1 MTAKKTRRRGIVLSA
16 VGQRKLETARRQLE
30 KTLHGG
36 DRFTLEELS
45 DRTQLALSTIT
56 RVIDAQ
62 TGVDKHTLG
71 QFFAAF
77 DLVLERTD
85 YQHPSQLNGR
95 AQEQAQDQ
103 TQNQNGATPSALI
116 SGLSAEPVFQTVDW
130 GEAIDVSTFYGRV
143 AELETLEG
151 WIQQDGCRLIAVLG
165 MGGIGK
171 TALSVKLAQ
180 QLAQSAD
187 CSSAHSPFE
196 FIIWRTLR
204 NAPPLPLLLSDLIQ
218 VLSCQQESSPVST
231 VAALLSRLLHYLR
244 QHRCLLILDNGE
256 TILQSGQ
263 FTGAYCE
270 DHEGY
275 GELLRQVGEVPHQSC
290 LVLTSREKPQTVAQ
304 LEGETLPVRSF
315 ALSGLPSA
323 DTDHLFNAVGLSP
336 SPPGRY
342 RLMATYSG
350 NPLALK
356 IVATSIRELF
366 GGDVEAFLGEEATV
380 FNGIR
385 RLLDQQ
391 YQRLTRLEKQ
401 VMLWLTLNREWVT
414 IAELQADLVPPVPK
428 HRLLETLE
436 SLSRRS
442 LIEQKNAQF
451 TQQPV
456 VMEYVSEL
464 LIEQV
469 CEEISKIT
477 TDDDTRPLSLPTFN
491 ACALI
496 KATAKDYV
504 RESQV
509 RLILQPIAQH
519 LRDRFS
525 SKPALEQQMLQIL
538 RLLRQ
543 SNPRLSG
550 YASGNLI
557 NLITYLQLDPTGY
570 DFSQLTIRQAYLQN
584 TALHRVDLAHS
595 HLIACRFAQPVSIP
609 LSTALSP
616 DGDRVAIG
624 SEDGSIR
631 LWQVSTGQPLLT
643 IQAQDT
649 FIFTLRFSPDGKT
662 LVSGSLD
669 CTLKVWDVTTGQC
682 LQSWTLDG
690 PVWSVAFSPEGQWLA
705 IGLADRDRKI
715 YLWEWPT
722 GKCLKTLT
730 GHSGQASALLFIP
743 AAVAEANGSSDR
755 LSSWR
760 LVSGSHDATL
770 RIWDLDQ
777 GTCLKT
783 LSDHTGLI
791 FSVRLHPQGDRFA
804 TASYDRTIKLWD
816 LTGECAQTLT
826 GHAAEVISVDF
837 SADGRLIA
845 SASCDHTIRLWDTA
859 SGQCL
864 HVLQDHR
871 DQVWSASFVWSSTQ
885 GPAQA
890 AAGTNRQT
898 LVSTSFDQTIR
909 MWQIYRPSRPASREH
924 TASTIGAIASHCIRT
939 IQGTSTGIRCIA
951 AHPDGTWLAS
961 GGSGAQIQLWNAAGQ
976 MVKTLEG
983 HTASLLKVAFHP
995 DGKLLASGSFNGE
1008 VKLWDID
1015 SGRCLHTLLKNQ
1027 TWIQALDFSCHGYL
1041 IGGSSSD
1048 AVIRVW
1054 NSQTGE
1060 CHKSIALAPDEYIVG
1075 LAVHPQGHYC
1085 IGVGNDDRLTWWDLE
1100 TGACMRA
1107 LPSGHKGHHWSIAF
1121 HPEGQAFASIGTDS
1135 VVKLR
1140 NAESGE
1146 CYANLEGHTGCYG
1159 ALAFS
1164 PDGTILATGR
1174 SDRTIRLW
1182 EFATGRCLNVLEGH
1196 TSGITSVAFCTLPF
1210 TSASATSPTPQC
1222 ILASGSFDE
1231 TIRLWDVQTGEC
1243 LQVLRPDRLYEGMN
1257 ITGLTGL
1264 TAGAIA
1270 TLKSLGAVEH

>member
-30 KTLHGG
+30 KNLHGG

-85 YQHPSQLNGR
+85 YQHPDGLNGS
-95 AQEQAQDQ
+95 AAPEQ
-103 TQNQNGATPSALI
+103 TQNQDEAPPSALI
-116 SGLSAEPVFQTVDW
+116 SGLSAEPISQTVDW

-180 QLAQSAD
+180 QLAQSPD
-187 CSSAHSPFE
+187 CSSAHSSFE
-196 FIIWRTLR
+196 FILWRTLR

-231 VAALLSRLLHYLR
+231 TAAISRLLHYLR

-323 DTDHLFNAVGLSP
+323 DTDHLFNAVGLSF
-336 SPPGRY
+336 SPPGRH

-366 GGDVEAFLGEEATV
+366 GGDVEAFLDEEATV

-391 YQRLTRLEKQ
+391 YQRLMRLEKQ

-414 IAELQADLVPPVPK
+414 IAELQADLVPSVSK

-436 SLSRRS
+436 SLARRS

-456 VMEYVSEL
+456 VMEYVTGL

-477 TDDDTRPLSLPTFN
+477 TDDDTLSLSFPTFS

-525 SKPALEQQMLQIL
+525 STPALEQQMLRIF

-557 NLITYLQLDPTGY
+557 NLITHLQLDPTGY

-584 TALHRVDLAHS
+584 TPLHRVDLAYS
-595 HLIACRFAQPVSIP
+595 HLIACRFAQPVSTP

-624 SEDGSIR
+624 GEDGSIR

-643 IQAQDT
+643 LQAHSTYT
-649 FIFTLRFSPDGKT
+649 FALSFSRDGQT

-669 CTLKVWDVTTGQC
+669 CTLKVWHVTTGQC
-682 LQSWTLDG
+682 LQSWTFDG
-690 PVWSVAFSPEGQWLA
+690 PVWSLAFSPQGQWLA
-705 IGLADRDRKI
+705 IGTADRDRTI
-715 YLWEWPT
+715 YLWEWPS
-722 GKCLKTLT
+722 GKCLKTLV

-743 AAVAEANGSSDR
+743 SAAAESNGSKDR

-760 LVSGSHDATL
+760 LVSGSHDATVK
-770 RIWDLDQ
+770 IWDLDQ

-783 LSDHTGLI
+783 LSDHKGLM
-791 FSVRLHPQGDRFA
+791 FSIRLYPQGDRFA
-804 TASYDRTIKLWD
+804 TASFDHTIKLWD
-816 LTGECAQTLT
+816 VNTGECYQTLL
-826 GHAAEVISVDF
+826 GHTAEVISVDF
-837 SADGRLIA
+837 SADGQLLA
-845 SASCDHTIRLWDTA
+845 SASNDHTIRLWDTA

-871 DQVWSASFVWSSTQ
+871 DHVWSATFVPAPTQ
-885 GPAQA
+885 EPAQDTD
-890 AAGTNRQT
+890 GTSCQT
-898 LVSTSFDQTIR
+898 LVSASFDQTVRI
-909 MWQIYRPSRPASREH
+909 WQIYRQSRPAIPKNL
-924 TASTIGAIASHCIRT
+924 ASTCLNTITSHCIRT

-951 AHPDGTWLAS
+951 FHPDGTWLAS
-961 GGSGAQIQLWNAAGQ
+961 GGFDPQIRLWSADGQ
-976 MVKTLEG
+976 AVRSLQG
-983 HTASLLKVAFHP
+983 HTASILKVVFHP
-995 DGKLLASGSFNGE
+995 GGKLLASGSFNGE

-1027 TWIQALDFSCHGYL
+1027 SWIQALDFSCHGYL

-1060 CHKSIALAPDEYIVG
+1060 CRNSIALASDAYIVG
-1075 LAVHPQGHYC
+1075 LAVHPHGHSC
-1085 IGVGNDDRLTWWDLE
+1085 RSARNDDRRTWWDLE
-1100 TGACMRA
+1100 TGDCIRA
-1107 LPSGHKGHHWSIAF
+1107 VPSEHGGHAWSIAF
-1121 HPEGQAFASIGTDS
+1121 HPQGQVFASVGNDS
-1135 VVKLR
+1135 VVKLW

-1146 CYANLEGHTGCYG
+1146 CYANLDGHTGFHG

-1182 EFATGRCLNVLEGH
+1182 ETATGRCLNVLEGH
-1196 TSGITSVAFCTLPF
+1196 TSGITSVAFRTLPL
-1210 TSASATSPTPQC
+1210 TSASATPPTPQC

-1231 TIRLWDVQTGEC
+1231 TIRLWDIQTGEC

-1257 ITGLTGL
+1257 ITGMTGL

-1270 TLKSLGAVEH
+1270 TLKSLGAVER

>member
-56 RVIDAQ
+56 RVLDAK
-62 TGVDKHTLG
+62 TGVDKQTLG

-77 DLVLERTD
+77 DLALERTD
-85 YQHPSQLNGR
+85 YQHPDRLNG
-95 AQEQAQDQ
+95 QAQTQ
-103 TQNQNGATPSALI
+103 TQKQDETPPSASI
-116 SGLSAEPVFQTVDW
+116 PDLSAEPFSPTVDW

-143 AELETLEG
+143 AELETLES
-151 WIQQDGCRLIAVLG
+151 WIQQDRCRLIAVLG

-187 CSSAHSPFE
+187 LSAHPPFE

-231 VAALLSRLLHYLR
+231 PAALLSRLLHYLR

-323 DTDHLFNAVGLSP
+323 DSDRLFNAVGLSS
-336 SPPGRY
+336 SPPGRH

-391 YQRLTRLEKQ
+391 YQRLTGLEKQ

-469 CEEISKIT
+469 CEEIGKAA
-477 TDDDTRPLSLPTFN
+477 TDLETLPLSLPTFN

-504 RESQV
+504 RESQA

-525 SKPALEQQMLQIL
+525 STPALEQQMFQLL
-538 RLLRQ
+538 GLLRQ
-543 SNPRLSG
+543 SKPRLSG
-550 YASGNLI
+550 YAAGNLI
-557 NLITYLQLDPTGY
+557 NLITHLQLNPTGY
-570 DFSQLTIRQAYLQN
+570 DFSHLTIRQAYLQN
-584 TALHRVDLAHS
+584 TPLHRVNLAHS

-643 IQAQDT
+643 LRAHDT
-649 FIFTLRFSPDGKT
+649 FIFTLRFSPDGRT

-669 CTLKVWDVTTGQC
+669 CTLKVWDVATGQC
-682 LQSWTLDG
+682 LQSWTMDG
-690 PVWSVAFSPEGQWLA
+690 PVWSLAFSPGGQWLA
-705 IGLADRDRKI
+705 IGLADRDRRI
-715 YLWEWPT
+715 YLWEWPS
-722 GKCLKTLT
+722 GKRLKTLI

-743 AAVAEANGSSDR
+743 SALAFNGSSDR

-804 TASYDRTIKLWD
+804 TASYDHSIKVWT
-816 LTGECAQTLT
+816 LTGECSQTLT
-826 GHAAEVISVDF
+826 GHTAEVISVDF
-837 SADGRLIA
+837 SADGQLIA

-871 DQVWSASFVWSSTQ
+871 DQVWSASFVSSSMQKSTQ
-885 GPAQA
+885 VSTATG
-890 AAGTNRQT
+890 RQT

-909 MWQIYRPSRPASREH
+909 VWQIYRQSRLAIRKNI
-924 TASTIGAIASHCIRT
+924 ASTPGAIASHCIRT

-951 AHPDGTWLAS
+951 SHPDGTWLAS
-961 GGSGAQIQLWNAAGQ
+961 GGAGAQIQLWNAAGQ
-976 MVKTLEG
+976 MVKTLQG

-1015 SGRCLHTLLKNQ
+1015 SGRCLYTLLKNQ
-1027 TWIQALDFSCHGYL
+1027 TWIQALGFSCHGDL

-1054 NSQTGE
+1054 DSQTGE

-1085 IGVGNDDRLTWWDLE
+1085 ISVGNDDRLTWWNLE
-1100 TGACMRA
+1100 TGACIRA

-1121 HPEGQAFASIGTDS
+1121 HPEGQVFASIGTDS

-1140 NAESGE
+1140 HADTGE

-1159 ALAFS
+1159 DLAFS

-1182 EFATGRCLNVLEGH
+1182 EFATGRCLHVLEGH
-1196 TSGITSVAFCTLPF
+1196 TSGITSVAFCALPL
-1210 TSASATSPTPQC
+1210 TSASAAPPY

-1243 LQVLRPDRLYEGMN
+1243 LQVLRPDRLYEGMD

-1264 TAGAIA
+1264 TTGAIA
-1270 TLKSLGAVEH
+1270 TLKSLGAVER